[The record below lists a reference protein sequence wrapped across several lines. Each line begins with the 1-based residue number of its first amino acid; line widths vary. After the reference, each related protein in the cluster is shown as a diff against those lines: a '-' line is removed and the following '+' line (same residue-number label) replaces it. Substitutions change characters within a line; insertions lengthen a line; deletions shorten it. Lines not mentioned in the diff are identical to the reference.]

1 MNEERFTE
9 DDLRPSD
16 EERAAAL
23 RDKIDRAAAI
33 VAVLATGVWIGG
45 MIALGACAAP
55 FVFEIVPGPLSGYA
69 MGSAFA
75 RFDKIALGASVLVL
89 AAEVARTWAAG
100 TAGRR
105 PAARIRRILAIVMA
119 MGAAYTGLT
128 ITPQINGLY
137 RDGARRGDGDA
148 GVHLDRIHKRAELI
162 GKAVTAG
169 GVALVTLHMLTL
181 GARKPDDDDTEYLA
195 PLPPGPR

>member
-1 MNEERFTE
+1 MNEERFSE
-9 DDLRPSD
+9 EDLRASA
-16 EERAAAL
+16 EEQAAA
-23 RDKIDRAAAI
+23 RRFQVDRVAAI

-45 MIALGACAAP
+45 MIAMGACAAP

-75 RFDKIALGASVLVL
+75 RFDKIALGASALLL

-100 TAGRR
+100 VQGRR
-105 PAARIRRILAIVMA
+105 PAARVRRILAIVMA

-128 ITPQINGLY
+128 ITPQINSIY
-137 RDGARRGDGDA
+137 RDGGRRGEGDA
-148 GVHLDRIHKRAELI
+148 GVQLDRVHKRAELI
-162 GKAVTAG
+162 GKAVTVG
-169 GVALVTLHMLTL
+169 GVVLVALHILTL
-181 GARKPDDDDTEYLA
+181 GARRPDDDDTDYLA